1 MNISIIGLGL
11 IGGSIAKGLKG
22 HDHSFRIYAFDKADV
37 LDKALGQK
45 IIDDKLNSIEES
57 INSEIIFLCL
67 PLEHSL
73 STFEK
78 IIPILKDDSILTD
91 VCGIKGAFEKQW
103 NENKNKG
110 LYIGGHPMTGK
121 EKGGFDNSDPLL
133 FENAVY
139 ILSDSNK
146 ESPNTQKLVDVLKLL
161 GSRITFLNP
170 FLHDKVVA
178 RVSHLPQLLS
188 VGLVNS
194 TTKGFE
200 NINPLDF
207 AAGGFRDMT
216 RIASSDFNIWKE
228 VLKLNKL
235 EILSALNSL
244 QNEIDDIRRYLIND
258 SSDKLNS
265 MFNSASEKRDE
276 IPKNTKGFVSPL
288 YDVFVFVN
296 DVPGIISRLS
306 TALFNARINIKDI
319 ELLKI
324 REGSGGTFRLSFESA
339 NDVHRAK
346 EILVNNGFKIN

>member
-22 HDHSFRIYAFDKADV
+22 HNHTFKISAFDKADV
-37 LDKALGQK
+37 IERALSQN
-45 IIDDKLNSIEES
+45 IIDEKLSSIEDS

-67 PLEHSL
+67 PLEYSL
-73 STFEK
+73 SSFEK

-91 VCGIKGAFEKQW
+91 VCGIKGIFEKKW
-103 NENKNKG
+103 NETKRQG
-110 LYIGGHPMTGK
+110 TYIGGHPMTGK
-121 EKGGFDNSDPLL
+121 EKGGFENSDPLL

-146 ESPNTQKLVDVLKLL
+146 KSVKTEKLVDVLKLL

-178 RVSHLPQLLS
+178 KVSHLPQLLS

-194 TTKGFE
+194 TTKGIE
-200 NINPLDF
+200 NVNPLDF

-216 RIASSDFNIWKE
+216 RIASSDFNIWKD
-228 VLKLNKL
+228 VLKLNKQ

-265 MFNSASEKRDE
+265 LFNSASEKRDE

-288 YDVFVFVN
+288 FDVFVFVN

-306 TALFNARINIKDI
+306 TALFNAGINIKDM

-324 REGSGGTFRLSFESA
+324 REGSGGTFRLLFESE
-339 NDVHRAK
+339 NDVLRAK
-346 EILVNNGFKIN
+346 EILIEIGFAVN